1 MSHDKHA
8 GTVIVAAHDE
18 LHAARV
24 EAALHELSGWRVH
37 VCRPSRLRGV
47 VTDHPDAIVV
57 LVLVDPETRR
67 LLRGIRAWPRA
78 PAIIALSDD
87 TASLWTSTS
96 RATGVRAVLPLRAT
110 ADELAAAVRGVH
122 AGLFVLHP
130 EALARSTARDPG
142 VASGAPLTAREREV
156 LELMADGA
164 SNRIIASRLAISRHT
179 AKFHVA
185 SILTKLGAGSRTEAV
200 ATALRAGLLTV

>member
-1 MSHDKHA
+1 MNHGKHA

-18 LHAARV
+18 HHAARV

-47 VTDHPDAIVV
+47 LADHPDAIVV
-57 LVLVDPETRR
+57 LVLADPETRR

-87 TASLWTSTS
+87 ISAVWTSTA
-96 RATGVRAVLPLRAT
+96 RAAGVRAVLPLRAT
-110 ADELAAAVRGVH
+110 ADELTAAVRGVH
-122 AGLFVLHP
+122 AGLFVVHP
-130 EALARSTARDPG
+130 AALARSNARDTD
-142 VASGAPLTAREREV
+142 VAAGAPLTTREREV

-179 AKFHVA
+179 VKFHVA